1 MGLLELLFG
10 VIFLTGLVFVT
21 AGMFRLLF
29 HALGCLLVLPVLVV
43 LFAVFATFASVL
55 FVPALFLMGLILVL
69 VGFIKLIA

>member
-10 VIFLTGLVFVT
+10 VIFLTGLVVVT
-21 AGMFRLLF
+21 TGMFRLLF
-29 HALGCLLVLPVLVV
+29 HALGCLLILPVLVV
-43 LFAVFATFASVL
+43 LFTVFATFASVL